1 MRGRL
6 LGLVAVLS
14 LVAALVFPAL
24 ANAATATAPYYLS
37 LGDSL
42 AQGVQPNSAG
52 QSVITNQGYADDLYS
67 LERFQVRGLQLEKLG
82 CPGETT
88 TTMISGGVCNNVYQS
103 GNQLSDAVAFLQTHK
118 VAFVTIDI
126 GANNVDGCLS
136 GATVDQT
143 CVVNGLTAAG
153 HDLPIILGTLRA
165 AAPGVPIF
173 AMNYYDPFLAAWL
186 QGAAGHVLA
195 QQSVALAGT
204 FNALLGGIYG
214 AFSVPVADV
223 STAFQTTNFN
233 VLPFVGLPVN
243 VAAVCSLTWMCA
255 PAPVGP
261 NIHANRLGYWLI
273 ATTFARAIGLRL

>member
-6 LGLVAVLS
+6 LGLLAVLS

-24 ANAATATAPYYLS
+24 ANAASSTAPYYLS

-42 AQGVQPNSAG
+42 AQGVQPNSTG

-88 TTMISGGVCNNVYQS
+88 TTMISGGVCTGVYQS

-126 GANNVDGCLS
+126 GANNVDGCLV

-143 CVVNGLTAAG
+143 CVLDGLAAAQQ
-153 HDLPIILGTLRA
+153 DLPTILGALRA

-186 QGAAGHVLA
+186 QGAAGQSLA
-195 QQSVALAGT
+195 QQSVGLANA
-204 FNALLGGIYG
+204 FNTLLGNIYG

-223 STAFQTTNFN
+223 ATAFHTTDFN
-233 VLPFVGLPVN
+233 LIPFVGLPVN
-243 VAAVCSLTWMCA
+243 VATVCTLTWMCA
-255 PAPVGP
+255 PPPVGP
-261 NIHANRLGYWLI
+261 NIHANRLGYWVI
-273 ATTFARAIGLRL
+273 ATTFAKAIGRSL

>member
-6 LGLVAVLS
+6 LGLLALVS

-24 ANAATATAPYYLS
+24 ANATASTAPYYLS
-37 LGDSL
+37 IGDSL

-67 LERFQVRGLQLEKLG
+67 LERFQVRGLQLAKLG

-88 TTMISGGVCNNVYQS
+88 TTMITGGVCANVYQS
-103 GNQLSDAVAFLQTHK
+103 GNQLSDAVAFLQTHR
-118 VAFVTIDI
+118 VSFVTIDI

-153 HDLPIILGTLRA
+153 HDLPIILGALRA

-233 VLPFVGLPVN
+233 LIPFVGLPVN

-273 ATTFARAIGLRL
+273 ATTFAKAIGRSL